1 MDDTSCSAIRH
12 WRRREEGR
20 LPKIRRP
27 NTALPSPIPS
37 PARSPILFY
46 RLYSHSMLLSYHHRT
61 LYGPLCSPTIQA
73 SRIPGQGH
81 WTASRGP
88 PNGLRGEEGGEEE
101 GEKKERKE
109 KRQTEMKGA
118 TFVLAIAHSTRHT
131 VHGTRHTTHSTQ
143 YTVHS
148 TQYTVHGIYVSSSP
162 SLLSPGVLFGSSLA
176 CCTHP
181 ATTSRMWSFFNLKWE
196 IGLITRKACELSVS
210 YHFFCVSVR
219 ILSINKE
226 PIHHLKPFT

>member
-1 MDDTSCSAIRH
+1 MVY
-12 WRRREEGR
+12 REEGR
-20 LPKIRRP
+20 LPKIRSP

-88 PNGLRGEEGGEEE
+88 PNDLRGEEGGEEE

-118 TFVLAIAHSTRHT
+118 TFVLAIAHGTQYTAHSTRHT
-131 VHGTRHTTHSTQ
+131 VHSTRYICLFISLSSHRVSCSARPWPAVPTPPQPLVCGPSST
-143 YTVHS
+143 
-148 TQYTVHGIYVSSSP
+148 
-162 SLLSPGVLFGSSLA
+162 
-176 CCTHP
+176 
-181 ATTSRMWSFFNLKWE
+181 
-196 IGLITRKACELSVS
+196 
-210 YHFFCVSVR
+210 
-219 ILSINKE
+219 
-226 PIHHLKPFT
+226 